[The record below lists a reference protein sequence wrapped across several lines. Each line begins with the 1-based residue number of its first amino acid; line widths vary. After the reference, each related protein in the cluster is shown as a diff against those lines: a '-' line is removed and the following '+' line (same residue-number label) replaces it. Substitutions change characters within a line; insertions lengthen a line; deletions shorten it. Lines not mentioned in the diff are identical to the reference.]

1 MKLSKILYF
10 FAALLALNFIAP
22 RDYNSMV
29 EAKPAKKLTPAERK
43 KRNQNI
49 MIYSSIASAV
59 ALLIGGAVGLGIHL
73 HKNNKG
79 DNKKGTPGAKKND
92 NKAVNPSISS
102 TMYRA

>member
-22 RDYNSMV
+22 RDFNSMV
-29 EAKPAKKLTPAERK
+29 EAKAGKKLTPAEIK

-49 MIYSSIASAV
+49 MIYSSIASAI

-73 HKNNKG
+73 HKNNKE
-79 DNKKGTPGAKKND
+79 DKKGTPGTKKTD
-92 NKAVNPSISS
+92 TKPVNPSISS
-102 TMYRA
+102 TIYRS